1 MFINEL
7 KKETRLKH
15 QHRGGN
21 DLFFEAL
28 QLKNATKL
36 GTIEK
41 KTIVFILSCLIFKH
55 SLAVMLQKRDNFLSD
70 VHVSTTSFF
79 ETHL

>member
-1 MFINEL
+1 M
-7 KKETRLKH
+7 KR

-36 GTIEK
+36 GAIEK
-41 KTIVFILSCLIFKH
+41 KTI
-55 SLAVMLQKRDNFLSD
+55 
-70 VHVSTTSFF
+70 
-79 ETHL
+79 HLPGTLTINR

>member
-7 KKETRLKH
+7 QKETRLKR

-28 QLKNATKL
+28 QLMNATKSGMVIKIL
-36 GTIEK
+36 GTVLDDLRK
-41 KTIVFILSCLIFKH
+41 YY
-55 SLAVMLQKRDNFLSD
+55 QYG
-70 VHVSTTSFF
+70 HV
-79 ETHL
+79 

>member
-7 KKETRLKH
+7 QKKTRLKR

-28 QLKNATKL
+28 ELKNATKL
-36 GTIEK
+36 GMMIK
-41 KTIVFILSCLIFKH
+41 ILGTALDG
-55 SLAVMLQKRDNFLSD
+55 LRDYYLYG
-70 VHVSTTSFF
+70 HA
-79 ETHL
+79 

>member
-1 MFINEL
+1 LFINEL
-7 KKETRLKH
+7 QKETRLKR

-36 GTIEK
+36 GAIGK
-41 KTIVFILSCLIFKH
+41 K
-55 SLAVMLQKRDNFLSD
+55 
-70 VHVSTTSFF
+70 
-79 ETHL
+79 

>member
-1 MFINEL
+1 LFIYEL
-7 KKETRLKH
+7 QKKTWLKR

-36 GTIEK
+36 GAIEK
-41 KTIVFILSCLIFKH
+41 KTIAFTRNSYH
-55 SLAVMLQKRDNFLSD
+55 
-70 VHVSTTSFF
+70 
-79 ETHL
+79 

>member
-1 MFINEL
+1 L
-7 KKETRLKH
+7 KR

-36 GTIEK
+36 GMMIK
-41 KTIVFILSCLIFKH
+41 ILGTVLDDLRKYYQYGH
-55 SLAVMLQKRDNFLSD
+55 A
-70 VHVSTTSFF
+70 
-79 ETHL
+79 

>member
-1 MFINEL
+1 L
-7 KKETRLKH
+7 KR

-36 GTIEK
+36 GTSEK
-41 KTIVFILSCLIFKH
+41 KQLH
-55 SLAVMLQKRDNFLSD
+55 LQGTL
-70 VHVSTTSFF
+70 TTNR
-79 ETHL
+79 